1 MSFLLDTNICSAYL
15 RDERGLFTRFNQH
28 MGQLYLSRIVLA
40 ELYTWAYE
48 RNDTAD
54 MLERIH
60 QFVADLTVSEFD
72 VRCAEQFGRL
82 SALLRKQGTIVAPL
96 DLLIAATSIT
106 HAQTLVTHNTR
117 DFADIPGIQLVDWL
131 QP

>member
-28 MGQLYLSRIVLA
+28 MGQLHLSRIVLA

-54 MLERIH
+54 MLDFIH
-60 QFVADLTVSEFD
+60 QFIADLIIAEFD
-72 VRCAEQFGRL
+72 DRCADQSGQL
-82 SALLRKQGTIVAPL
+82 SALLRSRGTIVAPL
-96 DLLIAATSIT
+96 DLLIGATAIT
-106 HAQTLVTHNTR
+106 HGQTLVTHNTA
-117 DFADIPGIQLVDWL
+117 DFAPIPGIQIVDWL
-131 QP
+131 QS

>member
-1 MSFLLDTNICSAYL
+1 VSFLLDTNICSAYL

-28 MGQLYLSRIVLA
+28 MGQLYLSRIVIA

-54 MLERIH
+54 MLDRIR
-60 QFVADLTVSEFD
+60 QFTADLIVSEFD
-72 VRCAEQFGRL
+72 DRCAEQFGRL

-96 DLLIAATSIT
+96 DLLIAATAIT
-106 HAQTLVTHNTR
+106 HRQMLVTHNTR
-117 DFADIPGIQLVDWL
+117 DFTAIPGIQLVDWL